1 MEGKRGLHG
10 TTNLPQNCIKLK
22 WTTSI
27 LTGFMQDNRIIRP
40 SRYPVCLPMNHLP
53 EQKTIGSSSGD
64 VKPDRRY
71 QNLATTILSIPIARA
86 ALGYMTNVQ
95 GRSNSFM

>member
-1 MEGKRGLHG
+1 M
-10 TTNLPQNCIKLK
+10 
-22 WTTSI
+22 TSI

-64 VKPDRRY
+64 VKLDRPY
-71 QNLATTILSIPIARA
+71 QNPATTILFIPIARA

-95 GRSNSFM
+95 GRSNSFMLGQPIYTAITPKTSPIALSE